1 MSPTTKSILA
11 LGALFGAVAAQDT
24 TITTATLVTE
34 TVTDPASTSVS
45 VSVSESVSTTTATAT
60 ATEEGEG
67 GAETTS
73 MEMSA
78 PAANGTAPPVYTYWN
93 TTVTTAI
100 VVAELTTVCAEPT
113 TLTFNDCEYPVT
125 AGETLVVT
133 NCPCTLTTVSP
144 RQRPRYS
151 FLNLSPFLPARLFR
165 FPRRVLFSLQLH
177 GSLVG
182 LRKGG
187 KDTHT

>member
-1 MSPTTKSILA
+1 MSPSTTKSILA

-45 VSVSESVSTTTATAT
+45 VSVSESVSVSVSTTTATAT

-100 VVAELTTVCAEPT
+100 VVAELTTVCPEPT

-133 NCPCTLTTVSP
+133 NCPCTVTTVSS
-144 RQRPRYS
+144 RCGDG
-151 FLNLSPFLPARLFR
+151 PAPL
-165 FPRRVLFSLQLH
+165 L
-177 GSLVG
+177 
-182 LRKGG
+182 
-187 KDTHT
+187 